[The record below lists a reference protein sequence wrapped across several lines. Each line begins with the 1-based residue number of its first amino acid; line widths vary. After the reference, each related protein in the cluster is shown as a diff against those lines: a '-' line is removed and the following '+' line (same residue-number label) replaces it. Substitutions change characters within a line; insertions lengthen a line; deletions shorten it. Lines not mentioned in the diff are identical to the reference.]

1 MAAKVNRALCRDK
14 LIHGVE
20 WKVFVRRVGA

>member
-1 MAAKVNRALCRDK
+1 MATRVNQALCRNK